1 MKNIDSVIMEYKDWQ
16 QWGKDPEPES
26 RHNIKRVKGN
36 LSDMESTKQ
45 LVSLISTVYEPDMRI
60 LDVGCNV
67 GHYLTGLRKKF
78 PNLKYTGADAYD
90 YYISQAQTAFKN
102 DTNANFYV
110 KDIFEPIFPDNP
122 FDIVYSCNVL
132 LHLPDFRK
140 PMINLLQS
148 TKKTCFVRTLLGDYT
163 NLVKSP
169 TTDEYDEEGNPLDYW
184 YLNTWKKDY
193 FLDFIHQLGWKTE
206 VITDKFDPKPIQN
219 EYEHVKNK
227 TDVSTRML
235 GDVQVMENVICNWTW
250 IKITKI

>member
-1 MKNIDSVIMEYKDWQ
+1 M
-16 QWGKDPEPES
+16 
-26 RHNIKRVKGN
+26 
-36 LSDMESTKQ
+36 
-45 LVSLISTVYEPDMRI
+45 
-60 LDVGCNV
+60 
-67 GHYLTGLRKKF
+67 
-78 PNLKYTGADAYD
+78 
-90 YYISQAQTAFKN
+90 
-102 DTNANFYV
+102 
-110 KDIFEPIFPDNP
+110 
-122 FDIVYSCNVL
+122 YSCNVL

-148 TKKTCFVRTLLGDYT
+148 TKQTCFIRTLLGEYT
-163 NLVKSP
+163 NIVKSP
-169 TTDEYDEEGNPLDYW
+169 TVDTYDEDGNPLDYW